1 MAPPA
6 PTQRFTD
13 LLDQV
18 RAEYDSQAG
27 RAHEYESQSKFNALA
42 DGFDNFIVTSVSDTG
57 KYAIARSFL
66 LPASDTVS
74 AFTCFASC

>member
-1 MAPPA
+1 MYNPHRGMAPPA

-27 RAHEYESQSKFNALA
+27 RAHEYESQSKFVAVA
-42 DGFDNFIVTSVSDTG
+42 VGSDSFITTSVSHTG
-57 KYAIARSFL
+57 KYAAARGCLSSNF
-66 LPASDTVS
+66 
-74 AFTCFASC
+74 